1 MKMWSATTE
10 GFSPPSE
17 VAQLDCCRDGWPGAA
32 GEPSEVVQPGKGRVR
47 ILEPSRRWVGKFLDE
62 RFGSLIQLHVLWS
75 ENLKILKWVGFIAGA
90 PLPPHLL
97 VLHSRNDN

>member
-1 MKMWSATTE
+1 MQLTKVWQLKELRHVDIRPGDGSLASPRSHQKTGTFLNSTFDKMWSAMTE

-47 ILEPSRRWVGKFLDE
+47 ILEPSRIK
-62 RFGSLIQLHVLWS
+62 
-75 ENLKILKWVGFIAGA
+75 
-90 PLPPHLL
+90 PPMGW
-97 VLHSRNDN
+97 